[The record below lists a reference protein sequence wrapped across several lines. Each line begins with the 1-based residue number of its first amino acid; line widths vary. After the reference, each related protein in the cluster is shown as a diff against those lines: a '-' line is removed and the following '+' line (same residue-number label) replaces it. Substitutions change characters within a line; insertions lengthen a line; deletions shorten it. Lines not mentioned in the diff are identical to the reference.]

1 MSDEK
6 AMVYAMGNGDEMK
19 LTMGMVKKYLV
30 TGKSELITEQELVY
44 FMHECKARRL
54 NPFLR
59 QCWLIKYSEREQA
72 QIRLALLQ
80 AMPTDVLYENII
92 IALIDLTKQFANYMV
107 YGVKE

>member
-30 TGKSELITEQELVY
+30 TGKSDLVTEQELVY

-59 QCWLIKYSEREQA
+59 QCWLIKYSEREN
-72 QIRLALLQ
+72 RL
-80 AMPTDVLYENII
+80 
-92 IALIDLTKQFANYMV
+92 
-107 YGVKE
+107 